1 MAITQDVVVLNDFGG
16 GQFERRTR
24 TTSSGTKDRYTCT
37 IKAEPILHDFNGLR
51 LGKAP
56 AEAIRDL
63 LRRQIKAIGEF
74 AALPTRAKRER
85 AVGALSRGADWAK
98 RRYSGGR
105 TGTTQPNTSG
115 RMFNDSGRLADG
127 LEVRE
132 NREEERWTINVPA
145 NRLTPIVDGVRTFTE
160 AAFTQMINDLYRL
173 APAFRGG
180 DEVLRDEGVRMAIA
194 QASADAIMVIKEG
207 AANRTSAAWRKAF
220 GFAWSQ
226 FGKPVLLG

>member
-24 TTSSGTKDRYTCT
+24 TTSSGTKDRYTMT
-37 IKAEPILHDFNGLR
+37 IKAEPILHNFNGLK

-74 AALPTRAKRER
+74 AALPTREKRER
-85 AVGALSRGADWAK
+85 AVDALSRGADWAR

-105 TGTTQPNTSG
+105 TGVTPPNTSG
-115 RMFNDSGRLADG
+115 RKFNDSGRLADG

-132 NREEERWTINVPA
+132 NLEEQSWTINVPA
-145 NRLTPIVDGVRTFTE
+145 NRLTPLVDGVRTFTD
-160 AAFTQMINDLYRL
+160 AAFNTMIEDLARL
-173 APAFRGG
+173 VPALRG
-180 DEVLRDEGVRMAIA
+180 EVLQDESVRRAIA
-194 QASADAIMVIKEG
+194 GATADAIQVMRDG
-207 AANRTSAAWRKAF
+207 AVNRMSGAWRQLL
-220 GFAWSQ
+220 GVAWNQ
-226 FGKPVLLG
+226 LGKPILLG